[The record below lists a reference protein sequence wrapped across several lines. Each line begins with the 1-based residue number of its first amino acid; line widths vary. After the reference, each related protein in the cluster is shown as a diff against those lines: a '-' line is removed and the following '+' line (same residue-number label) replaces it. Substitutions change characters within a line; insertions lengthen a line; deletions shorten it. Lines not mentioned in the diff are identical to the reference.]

1 LSKKKILKDDRKIIS
16 LRRNYKKIKDMEAAV
31 VDLETTAVNVPFNDT
46 QIFLLQAFARIK
58 SEEEKTDIQA
68 MLLDYYRKRVD
79 FHANEISFSNEKIE
93 EILNSHY
100 RTPYK

>member
-1 LSKKKILKDDRKIIS
+1 
-16 LRRNYKKIKDMEAAV
+16 MEATMSH
-31 VDLETTAVNVPFNDT
+31 LPFNET
-46 QIFLLQAFARIK
+46 QILLLQAFSRIK
-58 SEEEKTDIQA
+58 SEEEKADIQA

-79 FHANEISFSNEKIE
+79 SYANDISFSGEKIN

>member
-1 LSKKKILKDDRKIIS
+1 
-16 LRRNYKKIKDMEAAV
+16 MEAV
-31 VDLETTAVNVPFNDT
+31 LTHSPLNDT
-46 QIFLLQAFARIK
+46 QIFLLQAFSRVK
-58 SEEEKTDIQA
+58 SEKEKSDIQA

-79 FHANEISFSNEKIE
+79 FQASNISLSNEKIE

>member
-1 LSKKKILKDDRKIIS
+1 
-16 LRRNYKKIKDMEAAV
+16 MESIV
-31 VDLETTAVNVPFNDT
+31 SHSPLNET
-46 QIFLLQAFARIK
+46 QIFLLQAFARIG
-58 SEEEKTDIQA
+58 SEEEKSDIQT

-79 FHANEISFSNEKIE
+79 FAAKNISLSNEQIE

>member
-1 LSKKKILKDDRKIIS
+1 
-16 LRRNYKKIKDMEAAV
+16 MEAVLDIEERKAEAP
-31 VDLETTAVNVPFNDT
+31 LNET
-46 QIFLLQAFARIK
+46 QIFLLQAFAQIK

-68 MLLDYYRKRVD
+68 LLLDYYRKRVD
-79 FHANEISFSNEKIE
+79 LGANEISLSDEKVE

>member
-1 LSKKKILKDDRKIIS
+1 
-16 LRRNYKKIKDMEAAV
+16 MEATIANAP
-31 VDLETTAVNVPFNDT
+31 LNET
-46 QIFLLQAFARIK
+46 QILLLQSFSRIK
-58 SEEEKTDIQA
+58 SEEEKADIQA

>member
-1 LSKKKILKDDRKIIS
+1 
-16 LRRNYKKIKDMEAAV
+16 MEAITSPS
-31 VDLETTAVNVPFNDT
+31 LLNET
-46 QIFLLQAFARIK
+46 QMLLLKAFARIK
-58 SEEEKTDIQA
+58 SEEEKADIQA

-79 FHANEISFSNEKIE
+79 TYSNCISLDNEKIE